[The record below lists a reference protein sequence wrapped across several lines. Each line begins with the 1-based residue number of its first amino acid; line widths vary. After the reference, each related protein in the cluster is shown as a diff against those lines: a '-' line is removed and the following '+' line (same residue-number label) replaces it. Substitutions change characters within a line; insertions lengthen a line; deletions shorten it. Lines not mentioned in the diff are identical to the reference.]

1 MGFTISSKQIGQ
13 DISVAKSSLVVEA
26 PGLLSSSLKVSIFSS
41 NVKDR
46 RAEFKQFS
54 TANVKDCLLAHVDAG
69 DPEVGVPGIGGG
81 GEGGIGADC
90 AVPGGKGG
98 GGGGGG
104 IGAEGADPGGNG
116 GGGGGG

>member
-69 DPEVGVPGIGGG
+69 DPEVGVHGIG